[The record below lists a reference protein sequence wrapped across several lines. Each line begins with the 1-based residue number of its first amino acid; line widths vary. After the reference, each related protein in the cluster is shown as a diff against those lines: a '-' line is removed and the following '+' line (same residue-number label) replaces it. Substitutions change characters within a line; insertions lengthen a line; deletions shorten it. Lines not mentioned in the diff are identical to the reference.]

1 MSTNRRVRG
10 ITTTVTLLLIA
21 IFTPVILTTQF
32 GVGFSPILT
41 GSMAPEANA
50 GDLYLTRVTEASSLA
65 VNDVI
70 AVNNPATGV
79 YYSHRVVEIRNL
91 NGLLRFTTKGDANS
105 NADRDPF
112 ITSPSGDVSRVV
124 FRIPFLGRPMVYM
137 NTVEGR
143 QSAAT
148 LLVVANLLA
157 LFVFLFRKK
166 IVASLIPERV
176 YKELYTEERRNS
188 QQYRSLIDS
197 LQESL
202 AIERENNQEVGAR
215 K

>member
-1 MSTNRRVRG
+1 M
-10 ITTTVTLLLIA
+10 VTLTLIA
-21 IFTPVILTTQF
+21 IFTPIVLTTQF

-41 GSMAPEANA
+41 GSMAPEADA
-50 GDLYLTRVTEASSLA
+50 GDLYLTRVTKASTLA
-65 VNDVI
+65 INDVI

-79 YYSHRVVEIRNL
+79 YYSHRIIEIRDF
-91 NGLLRFTTKGDANS
+91 NGLLRITTKGDANDT
-105 NADRDPF
+105 ADRDPF
-112 ITSPSGDVSRVV
+112 ITSPTGDVSRVI
-124 FRIPFLGRPMVYM
+124 FRVPFLGRPMVYM
-137 NTVEGR
+137 NTLEGR

-157 LFVFLFRKK
+157 LFLFLFRKK

-176 YKELYTEERRNS
+176 YKELYVEERRNS

-202 AIERENNQEVGAR
+202 AIERENNQEAGAR